1 MSWQQQ
7 SRVRTVFGRVSVSL
21 SRDSFTEGGQGGWV
35 LLGKMFGE
43 RGLKLSQTNSKP
55 FACKA
60 KPYRQCS
67 LLPCSGERSV
77 AQREAWQPPGN
88 ASRAAW
94 LQEGLYR
101 MAGGAGL
108 GETHLARAS
117 PSLGISSTEGIIL
130 SVVSP
135 LREGQSNSGIS
146 IGGIFF
152 TCHGGLN
159 C

>member
-60 KPYRQCS
+60 KPYRRCS
-67 LLPCSGERSV
+67 LLACSGERSV
-77 AQREAWQPPGN
+77 AQ
-88 ASRAAW
+88 
-94 LQEGLYR
+94 
-101 MAGGAGL
+101 
-108 GETHLARAS
+108 
-117 PSLGISSTEGIIL
+117 
-130 SVVSP
+130 
-135 LREGQSNSGIS
+135 
-146 IGGIFF
+146 
-152 TCHGGLN
+152 
-159 C
+159 